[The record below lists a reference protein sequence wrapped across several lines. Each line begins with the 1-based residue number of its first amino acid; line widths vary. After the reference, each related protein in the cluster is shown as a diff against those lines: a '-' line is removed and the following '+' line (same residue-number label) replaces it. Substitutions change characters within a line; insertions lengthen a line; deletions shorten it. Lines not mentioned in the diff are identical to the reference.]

1 MIKVPIYSGL
11 FFFTI
16 FVKKSMFFSFI
27 VPVYNRPDEI
37 DELLESLTM
46 FTSSIPFEVVIVEDG
61 STIPCEN
68 IIEKYTPKLTISY
81 YFKSNSGPGDSRN
94 YGMTLAKGD
103 YYIILDSDCIIPPN
117 YLSQV
122 QKSLEEEYVD
132 CFGGPDA
139 ALDSFSD
146 IQKAINFTMTSF
158 LTTGG
163 IRGGSEK
170 VDKFQ
175 PRSFNMGLSKKAFEA
190 SNGFGNIHPGEDPDL
205 SIRLWN
211 LDFKTKLIKNAFVY
225 HKRRISWEKFQIQ
238 VNKFGKARP
247 ILNFWYPEYTKITF
261 WFPSLFLLGFLF
273 SALLAIFKIYFFIA
287 LYGFYFSLLFIS
299 SLLSNKSLKIALYS
313 LWATI
318 IQFYG
323 YGKGFLQSYY
333 KISVL
338 KQKPQEA
345 FPELF
350 FKK

>member
-1 MIKVPIYSGL
+1 MY
-11 FFFTI
+11 
-16 FVKKSMFFSFI
+16 FSFI

-37 DELLESLTM
+37 DELLESLTK
-46 FTSSIPFEVVIVEDG
+46 FNATSLFEVVVVEDG
-61 STIPCEN
+61 SSLPCKD
-68 IIEKYTPKLTISY
+68 IVEKYANRLEVVY
-81 YFKSNSGPGDSRN
+81 YFKPNSGPGDSRN
-94 YGMTLAKGD
+94 YGMKLAKGD
-103 YYIILDSDCIIPPN
+103 YFIILDSDCILPPD
-117 YLSQV
+117 YLSNVEQ
-122 QKSLEEEYVD
+122 SLKEEFVD

-211 LDFKTKLIKNAFVY
+211 LGFKTKLIKSAFVF

-247 ILNFWYPEYTKITF
+247 ILNSWYPEHKKITF
-261 WFPSLFLLGFLF
+261 WFPTLFLLGFIF
-273 SALLAIFKIYFFIA
+273 SVLLTFFNLPFFLA
-287 LYGFYFSLLFIS
+287 LYGFYFLLLFITSLLF
-299 SLLSNKSLKIALYS
+299 NKKLKIALYS
-313 LWATI
+313 LWATV

-323 YGKGFLQSYY
+323 YGKGFLLSYY
-333 KISVL
+333 RISIL

-350 FKK
+350 FNK